1 MVSKFTRVSCIP
13 GMLLFGTATVT
24 IQKYIF
30 EMKAKDRLGN
40 VSEFKKPW
48 FQTESMFIGMLSCLI
63 VYEIIRCIRKCKAA
77 KKTDAEAQLVGGAAA
92 DDSIQHCKH
101 YFYVAAPAMCDLCA
115 TSLMNIGLFYLDAS
129 IWQMLR
135 GSMVIFSAI
144 MTIIFLHRKYYA
156 YHWTGILLVTVGL
169 LVVSSSSFM
178 KAKSGDEKH
187 ATTGQIIMSILLVV
201 GAQIIQ
207 ASQIVIEEYLL
218 KNVKAAASLI
228 VGLEGMWG
236 GLVGIFVLMA
246 VQSTGH
252 SKSEL
257 VRAMFYEDTIDS
269 FVMMKN
275 SRPLVIMVIIYI
287 LCILFYNMFG
297 MMVTQTFSAVYRT
310 IMEAV
315 RTLCIWIVNIIIY
328 YFDDTHGEKIEWA
341 SLVELIGFLILLT
354 GNFIFNKVLRMGC
367 FWYEDRQ
374 PQTEFAEAKKQDV

>member
-1 MVSKFTRVSCIP
+1 MVSKFTRYSCIP

-30 EMKAKDRLGN
+30 EMKAKGRSGHEEL
-40 VSEFKKPW
+40 FKKPW

-63 VYEIIRCIRKCKAA
+63 VYEIIRCVRKCKAN
-77 KKTDAEAQLVGGAAA
+77 KKTDAEAQLVGSPV

-144 MTIIFLHRKYYA
+144 MTIIFLKRKYYA
-156 YHWTGILLVTVGL
+156 YHWTGILLVTVGM
-169 LVVSSSSFM
+169 VTVSASSFM
-178 KAKSGDEKH
+178 KTKDTPKN
-187 ATTGQIIMSILLVV
+187 ATAAETIMSICLVV

-218 KNVKAAASLI
+218 KNVQAAASLI

-236 GLVGIFVLMA
+236 GLVGIGVLMA
-246 VQSTGH
+246 VQSTGN
-252 SKSEL
+252 SKSAL
-257 VRAMFYEDTIDS
+257 VKAAFYEDTIDS
-269 FVMMKN
+269 FIMIKN
-275 SRPLVIMVIIYI
+275 SRALLIMVIIYI

-328 YFDDTHGEKIEWA
+328 FFDPNHGEKIEWA
-341 SLVELIGFLILLT
+341 SLVELIGFAILLT
-354 GNFIFNKVLRMGC
+354 GNFVFNKVLRMKC

-374 PQTEFAEAKKQDV
+374 PQEFPEAAKKQEV

>member
-1 MVSKFTRVSCIP
+1 MCRMVSAFTRYSCIP

-30 EMKAKDRLGN
+30 EMQSIGRAGKMVL
-40 VSEFKKPW
+40 FKKPW
-48 FQTESMFIGMLSCLI
+48 FQTESMFVGMLSCLI
-63 VYEIIRCIRKCKAA
+63 VYEIIRCCRKCKAS
-77 KKTDAEAQLVGGAAA
+77 KKTDAESKLVESPE
-92 DDSIQHCKH
+92 DDSIQHWQH
-101 YFYVAAPAMCDLCA
+101 YIYVAAPAMCDLCA

-144 MTIIFLHRKYYA
+144 MTIIFLKRKYYC
-156 YHWTGILLVTVGL
+156 YHWIGITLVTIGLVTV
-169 LVVSSSSFM
+169 SASSFM
-178 KAKSGDEKH
+178 KTKDTPTN
-187 ATTGQIIMSILLVV
+187 ATAGEVVMSICLVV

-236 GLVGIFVLMA
+236 GLVGIGVLA
-246 VQSTGH
+246 IVQSTGNT
-252 SKSEL
+252 KSAL
-257 VRAMFYEDTIDS
+257 VKAAFYEDTIDS
-269 FVMMKN
+269 FIMIKN
-275 SRPLVIMVIIYI
+275 SRALLNMVIIYI

-328 YFDDTHGEKIEWA
+328 YFDPKHGEKIEWA
-341 SLVELIGFLILLT
+341 SLVELIGFAILLC
-354 GNFIFNKVLRMGC
+354 GNFVFNKVLRIRGL
-367 FWYEDRQ
+367 WYEDRQ
-374 PQTEFAEAKKQDV
+374 PQEFPEAKKQEV